1 MNNEEK
7 KEKLKELVQNN
18 EEISID
24 KYYSTLEEIGDYKSN
39 YKDYMTTAPINV
51 DIELSRLS
59 NSDYELC
66 TALLTMLL
74 REDYFSIFSSWE
86 RRSSIAFNSAFRAV
100 IPVLITSVSA
110 AAEY

>member
-7 KEKLKELVQNN
+7 KETLRGLVQKS
-18 EEISID
+18 EEVSIE

-51 DIELSRLS
+51 DIELERLS

-66 TALLTMLL
+66 TALITMLL
-74 REDYFSIFSSWE
+74 REDYFSNGSFEE
-86 RRSSIAFNSAFRAV
+86 RYYRGQVTPILERMIS
-100 IPVLITSVSA
+100 LL
-110 AAEY
+110 

>member
-7 KEKLKELVQNN
+7 KETLRGLVQKS
-18 EEISID
+18 EEVSIE

-51 DIELSRLS
+51 DIELGRLP
-59 NSDYELC
+59 NSSYELC

-74 REDYFSIFSSWE
+74 REDYFSNGSFEE
-86 RRSSIAFNSAFRAV
+86 RYYKGQVTPILERMIS
-100 IPVLITSVSA
+100 LL
-110 AAEY
+110 

>member
-18 EEISID
+18 EETSIE

-51 DIELSRLS
+51 DIELKRLPNS
-59 NSDYELC
+59 NYELC

-74 REDYFSIFSSWE
+74 SEDYFSNGSFEE
-86 RRSSIAFNSAFRAV
+86 RCSNGQVMPIIERMIE
-100 IPVLITSVSA
+100 LL
-110 AAEY
+110 

>member
-24 KYYSTLEEIGDYKSN
+24 KYYSTLEEIGDYESN

-66 TALLTMLL
+66 TALLTMIL
-74 REDYFSIFSSWE
+74 REDYFSNGSFEE
-86 RRSSIAFNSAFRAV
+86 RYYKGQV
-100 IPVLITSVSA
+100 IPILERMINLL
-110 AAEY
+110 YKPKI

>member
-18 EEISID
+18 EEICIE
-24 KYYSTLEEIGDYKSN
+24 KYYSTLEGIGDYKSN

-59 NSDYELC
+59 NSNYEIC
-66 TALLTMLL
+66 AALLTMLL
-74 REDYFSIFSSWE
+74 REDYFSNGSFVE
-86 RRSSIAFNSAFRAV
+86 RYSNGQV
-100 IPVLITSVSA
+100 IPVIERMIELL
-110 AAEY
+110 

>member
-1 MNNEEK
+1 MSILNNEKK

-18 EEISID
+18 EEISIE

-74 REDYFSIFSSWE
+74 REDYFSNGSFEE
-86 RRSSIAFNSAFRAV
+86 RYSNGQVMPV
-100 IPVLITSVSA
+100 IERMIELL
-110 AAEY
+110 Y

>member
-1 MNNEEK
+1 MTNTEK
-7 KEKLKELVQNN
+7 KEKLEELIQNS
-18 EEISID
+18 EGVLIE
-24 KYYSTLEEIGDYKSN
+24 KYYSTLEDIGDYKSN

-74 REDYFSIFSSWE
+74 REDYFSNGSFEE
-86 RRSSIAFNSAFRAV
+86 RYSNGQIMPV
-100 IPVLITSVSA
+100 IERMIELL
-110 AAEY
+110 Y

>member
-18 EEISID
+18 EEISIE
-24 KYYSTLEEIGDYKSN
+24 KYYSTLEGIGDYKSN

-59 NSDYELC
+59 NCNYEIC
-66 TALLTMLL
+66 AALITMLL
-74 REDYFSIFSSWE
+74 REDYFSNGSFVE
-86 RRSSIAFNSAFRAV
+86 RYSNGQV
-100 IPVLITSVSA
+100 IPVIERMIELL
-110 AAEY
+110 